1 MDSLAILY
9 IVMQGGLF
17 GTTLIA
23 SRFGVGQF
31 DPTTF
36 IGLRLLLA
44 SLGHAAVY
52 LFSRQQ
58 RHWPTDANLWR
69 EATMLGILGT
79 ALPTTCIVSSL
90 QYLSAGVASILLTT
104 GPAVTL
110 LIAHFFLADE
120 LLTRRKSL
128 GVTLALG
135 GALLLAVRGETG
147 LTDITQANPL
157 GYGLMAV
164 AIIAGG
170 AMSVYARKRMINLD
184 AFDVASIRMFT
195 ATLVIL
201 PLSVVWAGLDLSRV
215 NGQGYFSLVYAA
227 IVGTFLGNLAAFY
240 IIKRWGATP
249 QALSLYV
256 IPVVAGLGGWLILGE
271 EITAVMLIGI
281 ALIAVGIGLIE
292 R

>member
-1 MDSLAILY
+1 MSSLAILF
-9 IVMQGGLF
+9 IVWQGSMF

-23 SRFGVGQF
+23 TRFGVAQF

-36 IGLRLLLA
+36 MGLRLLLA
-44 SLGHAAVY
+44 SMGHAGVY
-52 LFSRQQ
+52 LFSLQ
-58 RHWPTDANLWR
+58 RRRWPTDANLWR
-69 EATMLGILGT
+69 EAALLGIFGT

-90 QYLSAGVASILLTT
+90 QYLSAGVTAILLTT

-128 GVTLALG
+128 GVILALG
-135 GALLLAVRGETG
+135 GALLLAMRGESG
-147 LTDITQANPL
+147 LSDINQASPI
-157 GYGLMAV
+157 GYGLVSV

-170 AMSVYARKRMINLD
+170 AMSVYARKRMSGLD

-195 ATLVIL
+195 ATVIIL
-201 PLSVVWAGLDLSRV
+201 PLSIVWAGFDLSQAD
-215 NGQGYFSLVYAA
+215 GQGYFSLVYAA
-227 IVGTFLGNLAAFY
+227 VVGTFLGNLVAFY
-240 IIKRWGATP
+240 TIKRWGATP

-271 EITAVMLIGI
+271 EITAGMLVGI